1 MSSQFQITLAEARD
15 PLVLAID
22 VGSTASRAALFD
34 SAGRPIRGRVKVPHS
49 FIVADDGTSEID
61 ADQIAE
67 EIAGLLD
74 ELSADPALTGRIR
87 GVALDTFASS
97 LVAIDAD
104 HRALTPCYT
113 YADGRCA
120 AEAEE
125 LRRELD
131 EAQVQQRTGTRIH
144 TSYLAPRLRWLART
158 RPDVFA
164 AAARFV
170 SLGEYVQLRLL
181 GHTAAGTPAA
191 AWSGL
196 LNRHTGDWDV
206 ELLAAAGIDAARL
219 SPVQD
224 PGVPLPPPGPHAV
237 DRWPALADADWF
249 PSIGDG
255 LGNNLG
261 TGARD
266 ASVMGL
272 GAATSGAVRLV
283 VPGQPEQLPSGLWCY
298 RIDSS
303 RSLLG
308 GALTD
313 VGRLFGWLAGGIAA
327 GLAADE
333 QDEVLRRDPSP
344 GTPAVVPFLT
354 GERSTGWAARA
365 RLVMAGVT
373 AAHTPGDLVRGAAEG
388 LAIGYLRVVEQLREV
403 APDVSRV
410 VASGSV
416 TASYPAFLQV
426 LADALGVPVEHV
438 ELKRSTLVGTA
449 LIALDTVA
457 PGVERAVP
465 PVTATYEPRAA
476 FADHY
481 ATLRARFEELYPL
494 SIG

>member
-1 MSSQFQITLAEARD
+1 MTRSFQIGLDQALD

-34 SAGRPIRGRVKVPHS
+34 STGRPIRGRVKVPHS
-49 FIVADDGTSEID
+49 FIVADAGTSEID
-61 ADQIAE
+61 AGQVAE
-67 EIAGLLD
+67 EIAELLD
-74 ELSADPALTGRIR
+74 QLTADHALTGRIR

-97 LVAIDAD
+97 LVAIDGH

-120 AEAEE
+120 AEAEQ

-131 EAQVQQRTGTRIH
+131 ETQVQQRTGTRIH

-164 AAARFV
+164 SAARFV
-170 SLGEYVQLRLL
+170 SLSEYVQLHLL
-181 GHTAAGTPAA
+181 GHTAAGTPVA

-196 LNRHTGDWDV
+196 LNRHTGDWDP
-206 ELLAAAGIDAARL
+206 ELLAAAGIDASRL

-224 PGVPLPPPGPHAV
+224 PGVPLPAPGEAV
-237 DRWPALADADWF
+237 RRRWPALADADWF
-249 PSIGDG
+249 PGIGDG

-266 ASVMGL
+266 ASVLGL

-283 VPGQPEQLPSGLWCY
+283 VPGQPMSLPSGLWCY
-298 RIDSS
+298 RIDAS

-313 VGRLFGWLAGGIAA
+313 VGRLFSWLTGGIAA
-327 GLAADE
+327 GLGSAE
-333 QDEVLRRDPSP
+333 LDEVLRRDPRP

-373 AAHTPGDLVRGAAEG
+373 AAHTPADLVRGAAEG

-403 APDVSRV
+403 APAVSRV

-416 TASYPAFLQV
+416 TASYPAFLQL
-426 LADALGVPVEHV
+426 LADVLGVPVEHV
-438 ELKRSTLVGTA
+438 ELKRSTLLGTA

-465 PVTATYEPRAA
+465 PVSATYHPRAE

-481 ATLRARFEELYPL
+481 AGVRARFEQLYPL
-494 SIG
+494 STG